1 MKRLLPLVLLLGIA
15 TLARPALAEGVKV
28 LVDVPVPF
36 VDDLQWFPGGNY
48 LLISRTTGTGTV
60 QSVILNVNSGRWKP
74 VQWVE
79 DRKQLGKKPWT
90 CIRAA
95 ACNLLISADAK
106 GTWVE
111 NISTDPDCA
120 WVYQGDPV
128 YAPGP
133 MLFDSADPANVAVS
147 ASGHYALVRKLV
159 ISEEYDYGYG
169 YEGFWII
176 RFDPG
181 TLDPDQAWDKAVE
194 EGRRDSLIW
203 ELPDDRYVWMATW
216 LYDPSG
222 KPDRIAIV
230 HGERRKYDAWLEDPV
245 NRSLDDYEK
254 SFRLLVLEVLP

>member
-48 LLISRTTGTGTV
+48 LLLSRTTGTGTA
-60 QSVILNVNSGRWKP
+60 QSVVLNVETGRWKP

-79 DRKQLGKKPWT
+79 NRKQLGKKPWT

-111 NISTDPDCA
+111 NISTDPACA
-120 WVYQGDPV
+120 WMHQGSPV

-147 ASGHYALVRKLV
+147 ASGRYALMRLRT
-159 ISEEYDYGYG
+159 IGEEG
-169 YEGFWII
+169 YEFHGFWII
-176 RFDPG
+176 R
-181 TLDPDQAWDKAVE
+181 LKSREPDQHDAWRKAIA
-194 EGRRDSLIW
+194 EGRRDPLIW
-203 ELPDDRYVWMATW
+203 ELPDDRYIWMATW

-230 HGERRKYDAWLEDPV
+230 HGERGKYDA
-245 NRSLDDYEK
+245 
-254 SFRLLVLEVLP
+254 